1 MKASEHSRSSQTL
14 ATIALPLDS
23 LLEGPGVC
31 GGALDTGGVLAV
43 EVELLKAEV
52 AGTFEVTAVEGGA
65 VEGGAT
71 AVVVAEATI

>member
-1 MKASEHSRSSQTL
+1 
-14 ATIALPLDS
+14 

-31 GGALDTGGVLAV
+31 GGALDTRGVLAV
-43 EVELLKAEV
+43 DVELLKAEV

-65 VEGGAT
+65 T